1 LKLFYFEFPHFDN
14 LVDDLNRLLT
24 EERQR
29 CDALAADNESICR
42 LLEETRS
49 QNLQIE
55 NNCKENIQI
64 KQKQIEEL
72 TSQINNLQKQV

>member
-1 LKLFYFEFPHFDN
+1 MF
-14 LVDDLNRLLT
+14 
-24 EERQR
+24 
-29 CDALAADNESICR
+29 R

-55 NNCKENIQI
+55 NHFKENIQI

-72 TSQINNLQKQV
+72 TSQIDNLHKQV